1 MQIPQFNEDIA
12 FISKLGD
19 NPNTDNGY
27 NSAQLKAEFDKAAL
41 AIQRFINTY
50 IVATLNSELSSDS
63 FLKLTGGTMK
73 GNIAM
78 NGNRI
83 SGLGNPTAD
92 ADAVTKAFLLNYLAS
107 YVASVSNGG
116 TGAKNAADARTNLGA
131 AAAKHTHTVSDVSG
145 WSADVMKS
153 LLAAGYMQLS
163 SYQIVSSVSA
173 IPSNAPEGALFLVPV
188 SEV

>member
-1 MQIPQFNEDIA
+1 MQIPQFTEDIA

-50 IVATLNSELSSDS
+50 IVATLNSELSSEA

-83 SGLGNPTAD
+83 SGLGEPVAD
-92 ADAVTKAFLLNYLAS
+92 ADAITKAFLARYL
-107 YVASVSNGG
+107 VSIAQGG
-116 TGAKNAADARTNLGA
+116 TGGRTAEEARTNLGA
-131 AAAKHTHTVSDVSG
+131 AAEKHTHKAADISE
-145 WSADVMKS
+145 WSENVLTE
-153 LLAAGYMQLS
+153 LLAAGYMRLS
-163 SYQIVSSVSA
+163 SYQIVASEEA
-173 IPSNAPEGALFLVPV
+173 IPADAPEGAVFFIPV
-188 SEV
+188 EE